1 MKSNRINTILL
12 LTMYIVL
19 PVILV
24 LMFHHITL
32 CETLSCMDSGI
43 FGESSA
49 LISFESENHNINSF
63 SDISEV
69 NGSFAVF
76 ADYDTDEGNVVR
88 AIYFNKSYANL
99 PIKDGRFFKNSDF
112 VEDSFTAV
120 IGKDLEDKTV
130 IKDNKKYIN
139 INEIDYEVIGVI
151 GYENQTLFDKYIFIN
166 GCTMSSVFVSK
177 LYNVDIIKANDY
189 GSFVEE
195 LVEELSKD
203 GTACEA
209 MSQTDNFGNKFI
221 PRLLYSRIFILV
233 IILNLICLL
242 LISIQW
248 INQQKRNY
256 CIKRLL
262 GAGNLR
268 VFLSILIKYI
278 LFILISC
285 LSGYVYCTLFYSSYL
300 YSLFLGY
307 AILIPLAFIYL
318 LFSMISILR
327 ESIEEAIK

>member
-327 ESIEEAIK
+327 EPIEEAIR

>member
-327 ESIEEAIK
+327 EPIEEAIK